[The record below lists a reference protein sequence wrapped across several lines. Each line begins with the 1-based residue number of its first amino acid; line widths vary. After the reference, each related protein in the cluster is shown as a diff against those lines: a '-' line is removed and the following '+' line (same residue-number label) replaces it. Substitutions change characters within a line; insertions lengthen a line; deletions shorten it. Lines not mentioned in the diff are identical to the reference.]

1 MKLTQ
6 LKRTQQGFALIAAIV
21 LVVVLAAMAGF
32 VASMVGGQSAGQQLE
47 RMSRVADR
55 AAQTGVEWGAYR
67 VLNPL
72 VAPNCPPGSAGAPGV
87 LLPMPAGL
95 GSLSAITVNVQCTR
109 FTAAVTGDADVYQIT
124 ATATY
129 GGAPTSPDYVERVK
143 TAVFS
148 R

>member
-1 MKLTQ
+1 MKRTQ

-47 RMSRVADR
+47 RMSGVVDA
-55 AAQTGVEWGAYR
+55 AAQTGVEWGAYQVMR
-67 VLNPL
+67 VPPPPAA
-72 VAPNCPPGSAGAPGV
+72 APACPAGSTVPPGV
-87 LLPMPAGL
+87 LLPPL
-95 GSLSAITVNVQCTR
+95 PGSLGAV
-109 FTAAVTGDADVYQIT
+109 AVTVTCASGPGTVTVYQIT
-124 ATATY
+124 ARATF
-129 GGAPTSPDYVERVK
+129 GANPANPDYVERTK